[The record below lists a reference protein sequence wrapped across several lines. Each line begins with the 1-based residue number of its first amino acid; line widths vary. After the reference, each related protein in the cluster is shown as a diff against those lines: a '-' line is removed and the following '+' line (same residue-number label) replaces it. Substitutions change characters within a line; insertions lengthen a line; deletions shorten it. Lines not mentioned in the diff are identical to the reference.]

1 MRTSVLALLAAFAVT
16 PAGAQSLSGDGPG
29 ASQRTAPRAKAK
41 AAPKAKA
48 RTSVDARRQATA
60 PRRQAQQQFG
70 FFSLFAADDDD
81 DDDDRRRPRRAAQG
95 PSGGLDRAA
104 VPKGPP
110 VLDGGGRPAISP
122 AAPPVVAYTAGHAAG
137 TVVIDA
143 GARALYY
150 VLPGNRAYRYS
161 VAVGREGF
169 GWTGTQT
176 VSRIAAWPDWRP
188 PAEMRER
195 DPRLPE
201 LMTGGVRNPLGAKA
215 IYLGSTLYRIHG
227 TNDARSIGTAS
238 SSGCFRMTNS
248 NVLHLAQLV
257 RTGTRVHVVRSLPR
271 NVAAPISRPP
281 PRG

>member
-1 MRTSVLALLAAFAVT
+1 MKVALRTGVLALLAAFVVT
-16 PAGAQSLSGDGPG
+16 PVEAQSLFGDGPG
-29 ASQRTAPRAKAK
+29 ASQRSARAKAK
-41 AAPKAKA
+41 AAPQAKA
-48 RTSVDARRQATA
+48 RADINVRRQAAA
-60 PRRQAQQQFG
+60 PRQQQMG

-81 DDDDRRRPRRAAQG
+81 DDDDRRSRRESRGSLA
-95 PSGGLDRAA
+95 SIDRATA
-104 VPKGPP
+104 PRGPA

-122 AAPPVVAYTAGHAAG
+122 AAPPVVAYYGGQAPG
-137 TVVIDA
+137 TVVIDS

-150 VLPGNRAYRYS
+150 VLPGNRAYRYG

-169 GWTGTQT
+169 GWTGSQT
-176 VSRIAAWPDWRP
+176 VTRIAAWPDWRP
-188 PAEMRER
+188 PAEMRQR

-248 NVLHLAQLV
+248 SVLHLARLV
-257 RTGTRVHVVRSLPR
+257 RVGTRVHVVRSLPR
-271 NVAAPISRPP
+271 NVASPISRPES
-281 PRG
+281 RG